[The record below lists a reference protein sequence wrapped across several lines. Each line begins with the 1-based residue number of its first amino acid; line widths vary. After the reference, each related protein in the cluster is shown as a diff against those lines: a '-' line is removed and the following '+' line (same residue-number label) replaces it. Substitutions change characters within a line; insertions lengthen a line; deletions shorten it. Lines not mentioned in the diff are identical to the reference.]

1 MMDISALLQC
11 TNPTLSK
18 TNLGRVSRIVI
29 ALLAIAGRMSM
40 LGRREKAVDGI
51 RIYYEEKLLSS
62 GAVVWLV
69 E

>member
-1 MMDISALLQC
+1 
-11 TNPTLSK
+11 
-18 TNLGRVSRIVI
+18 
-29 ALLAIAGRMSM
+29 M

-62 GAVVWLV
+62 GAVFWLV

>member
-1 MMDISALLQC
+1 MDMSALLQC
-11 TNPTLSK
+11 TNPILSK
-18 TNLGRVSRIVI
+18 TNLRRISRIVI
-29 ALLAIAGRMSM
+29 ALLAITGRMSM